1 MIQESQSNF
10 IWAVSGGSIT
20 LFGTFG
26 LQHIFL
32 KSFDPLI
39 ISLAYQIEPVLSLI
53 LSMIVGIQ
61 DVEYSSVL
69 LYAVFL
75 VFGNML
81 IVAGIRQFEDKY
93 EGGIVGMS
101 NEQRNNIRIDHLREL
116 QMLGIGDMSET
127 RSKF

>member
-1 MIQESQSNF
+1 M
-10 IWAVSGGSIT
+10 
-20 LFGTFG
+20 
-26 LQHIFL
+26 
-32 KSFDPLI
+32 
-39 ISLAYQIEPVLSLI
+39 
-53 LSMIVGIQ
+53 
-61 DVEYSSVL
+61 YSSVL

-116 QMLGIGDMSET
+116 QMLGIGDMSDT

>member
-1 MIQESQSNF
+1 M
-10 IWAVSGGSIT
+10 T
-20 LFGTFG
+20 
-26 LQHIFL
+26 
-32 KSFDPLI
+32 
-39 ISLAYQIEPVLSLI
+39 
-53 LSMIVGIQ
+53 VGIQ

>member
-1 MIQESQSNF
+1 M
-10 IWAVSGGSIT
+10 T
-20 LFGTFG
+20 
-26 LQHIFL
+26 
-32 KSFDPLI
+32 
-39 ISLAYQIEPVLSLI
+39 
-53 LSMIVGIQ
+53 VGIQ
-61 DVEYSSVL
+61 DIEYSSVL
-69 LYAVFL
+69 LYAIFL

-116 QMLGIGDMSET
+116 QMLGIGDMSDT